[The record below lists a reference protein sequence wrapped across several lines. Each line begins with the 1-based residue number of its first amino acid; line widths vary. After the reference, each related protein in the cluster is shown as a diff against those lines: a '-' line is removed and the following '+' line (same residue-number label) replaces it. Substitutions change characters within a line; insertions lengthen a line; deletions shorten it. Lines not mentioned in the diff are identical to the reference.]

1 MTETFRVLGV
11 AIARP
16 AVWTTLVIAACA
28 GTMPAGIARAETP
41 IPPLPGRTYSWSY
54 AADTLGSAP
63 VGTRSS
69 SGRWAVVEDSSGTAG
84 STVEGSAAAARL
96 LRQQEDD
103 DGLASHTIQFLKPWL
118 GDQEASVRFRIRS
131 GAIDPSAGIAFL
143 LDPKGKNGYLI
154 RVSGRS
160 QELVAHYLLGGKRR
174 DIKMVSIPAPKAD
187 EWHTLTVRRV
197 GERIEASYDGVL
209 KMKLRDERFHE
220 GNVGLWTEDDTV
232 ADFTGLSVRSL

>member
-1 MTETFRVLGV
+1 MTATFRVLGA
-11 AIARP
+11 AIAV
-16 AVWTTLVIAACA
+16 AVLTPLAAQGPV
-28 GTMPAGIARAETP
+28 GTAARIARADTP

-69 SGRWAVVEDSSGTAG
+69 SGRWAVVEDSSGTSGTTANG
-84 STVEGSAAAARL
+84 SPAARL

-103 DGLASHTIQFLKPWL
+103 DGLASHRIQFLKPWL

-131 GAIDPSAGIAFL
+131 GEIDPSAGIAFL
-143 LDPKGKNGYLI
+143 LDPKGRNGYLI

-160 QELVAHYLLGGKRR
+160 QELVAHYILGGKRR
-174 DIKMVSIPAPKAD
+174 DIKMVSIAAPKPD

>member
-1 MTETFRVLGV
+1 VTRTGTFRVFGV
-11 AIARP
+11 AA
-16 AVWTTLVIAACA
+16 AVVTALA
-28 GTMPAGIARAETP
+28 GLATVAGIARAETP
-41 IPPLPGRTYSWSY
+41 RAPLPGRTYSWSY

-63 VGTRSS
+63 VGTRST

-84 STVEGSAAAARL
+84 SAAEGSSAARL

-118 GDQEASVRFRIRS
+118 GDQEVKVRFRIRS
-131 GAIDPSAGIAFL
+131 GEIDPSAGVAFL
-143 LDPKGKNGYLI
+143 LDPRGRSGYLI
-154 RVSGRS
+154 RVSGRT

-174 DIKMVSIPAPKAD
+174 DIKMVSIPAPKPD
-187 EWHTLTVRRV
+187 EWHTLSVRRV